1 MFGTG
6 CKKDPSEINLLIISF
21 EMISVLKSIWL
32 LQMGTRYSDNIAVK
46 IEVRNAKYIK
56 GLNILKGERPAA
68 SRMTNSLSE
77 LILLIIKIVAA
88 NAAMG
93 NMIAITCGKNK
104 NINSKKTIVD

>member
-1 MFGTG
+1 MFFTG

-21 EMISVLKSIWL
+21 EIISVLKSIWL
-32 LQMGTRYSDNIAVK
+32 LLMGTRYRDKIAVK
-46 IEVRNAKYIK
+46 IEVRNAKYTK
-56 GLNILKGERPAA
+56 GFSIAKGERPAA

-93 NMIAITCGKNK
+93 NMIAT
-104 NINSKKTIVD
+104 T